1 LNYRFALQA
10 LAVEIA
16 KLNHYTPTGA
26 TRSPYTL
33 MVVPMGFAEFQ
44 RTRPEVM
51 YHFIS
56 GLSGSSKLPVSVPL
70 NVAAYVDDVTGM
82 RVMTHVPV
90 SSYQSGGTG
99 NPQVE
104 FNEMQTAESF
114 ATYYL
119 QSEPDEVGQPCIVT
133 DFEKRNW
140 ATLPRIGGN
149 AADGLYRWYARPQ
162 MTCVMDRLII
172 VTNPGSETGE
182 IVVQWPSTGISTSQ
196 TGETLIGKFRVYMKA
211 YLKRPENVL
220 IVDGIRFAGIV
231 AGAGTEICVP
241 GTRYDE
247 NFHDLLSFT
256 TNFHPCDYKNLWSDD
271 LFRAQCNAYGIYEAY
286 VGAAAFDG
294 RGDRRSLPAGAERSD
309 DLPVIFY
316 CGTTREVG
324 SDRLRTIN
332 NGHLGVLDHPRKVL
346 QIEGA
351 NVFNELE
358 TPGYSSGL

>member
-1 LNYRFALQA
+1 
-10 LAVEIA
+10 
-16 KLNHYTPTGA
+16 
-26 TRSPYTL
+26 

-90 SSYQSGGTG
+90 SSYQSGGTA

-114 ATYYL
+114 ASYYI
-119 QSEPDEVGQPCIVT
+119 QSGPGIVTQQCVVT
-133 DFEKRNW
+133 DFETRNW
-140 ATLPRIGGN
+140 ATLPLIAGDGGN
-149 AADGLYRWYARPQ
+149 TLYRWYCRPQ

-231 AGAGTEICVP
+231 AGAGSKVLLAPSIGGRERMP
-241 GTRYDE
+241 YDE
-247 NFHDLLSFT
+247 NRHDLLAFAT
-256 TNFHPCDYKNLWSDD
+256 TAHPCDYKNLWSDR
-271 LFRAQCNAYGIYEAY
+271 LFAAQCIEYGIYTEY
-286 VGAAAFDG
+286 VRDEIFETNGN
-294 RGDRRSLPAGAERSD
+294 RRSLPAGAERSD

-316 CGTTREVG
+316 CGTTREVD
-324 SDRLRTIN
+324 SDRLRTLN

-351 NVFNELE
+351 NVFNDLE
-358 TPGYSSGL
+358 TPGYSMGL